1 MKMNSESDSIDNN
14 DICDSTIDLAYTP
27 EFKNLLNDINS
38 IVLPKFYVWDN
49 KSLTYQR
56 YRQNIMLLMIFT
68 GLIIIVVMIPDINK
82 LLPEKGG
89 IIIQNV
95 IAFLV
100 FVLLL
105 IGIKYN
111 FQKNWLLYR
120 HKSELLRLLKFH
132 TLLDPMTL
140 SLNNEIPLKK
150 LKQTIDEID
159 QIDQNTID
167 EFVKDEFDFWE
178 YDRIILNQFERKNF
192 LDLITYYR
200 DRRIK
205 SQIDYFE
212 KRATSREKI
221 DRYTKYLP
229 KITNFSGVFLLSLYF
244 ILGIFSYEDI
254 SKKLSFLVV
263 IAAILPVLGS
273 SIKSYRTTNEI
284 SRIASIYRTRQN
296 KLSTIYNNLLYGL
309 KQENIDINKEF
320 ELMYECERILKE
332 EHQEWLRLMIQS
344 EWIT

>member
-1 MKMNSESDSIDNN
+1 MKTIAESDLIDNN
-14 DICDSTIDLAYTP
+14 DISDFNIDLVYTA
-27 EFKNLLNDINS
+27 EFKNLLHDINS
-38 IVLPKFYVWDN
+38 IILPKFSVWDN

-68 GLIIIVVMIPDINK
+68 GIIIIVVMIPDINK
-82 LLPEKGG
+82 ILPEKWGG
-89 IIIQNV
+89 IIQNA

-111 FQKNWLLYR
+111 FQKKWLLYR

-140 SLNNEIPLKK
+140 SLHNEIPLKK
-150 LKQTIDEID
+150 LQQSIDEID

-167 EFVKDEFDFWE
+167 KFVKDEFDFWK
-178 YDRIILNQFERKNF
+178 YDRIILNPSERKNF
-192 LDLITYYR
+192 LDLIKYYQNK
-200 DRRIK
+200 RIK
-205 SQIDYFE
+205 SQIDYFAI
-212 KRATSREKI
+212 RAKSRENI

-244 ILGIFSYEDI
+244 ILGIFSYTDI

-263 IAAILPVLGS
+263 IAAILPVVGS
-273 SIKSYRTTNEI
+273 SVKSYRTTNEI

-296 KLSTIYNNLLYGL
+296 KLSHIYNNLLYGL